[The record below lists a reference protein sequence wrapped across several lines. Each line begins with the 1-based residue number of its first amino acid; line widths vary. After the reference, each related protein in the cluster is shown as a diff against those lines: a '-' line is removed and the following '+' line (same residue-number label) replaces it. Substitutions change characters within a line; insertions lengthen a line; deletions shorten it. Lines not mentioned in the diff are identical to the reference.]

1 MKTFIAVSLLIAV
14 ASALDIAA
22 RDPQP
27 AALFTGI
34 SEEAKAAILASRSGH
49 SGLKLA
55 RQYNCDGACILANSA
70 YCDFEGCE
78 EGVDANWC
86 VMAVVY
92 T

>member
-22 RDPQP
+22 REPQP
-27 AALFTGI
+27 ASLFTGI
-34 SEEAKAAILASRSGH
+34 NEEAKAAILASRSGY

-55 RQYNCDGACILANSA
+55 RQFNCDRACILANTA
-70 YCDFEGCE
+70 YCDSEACE

-86 VMAVVY
+86 VMAVMY